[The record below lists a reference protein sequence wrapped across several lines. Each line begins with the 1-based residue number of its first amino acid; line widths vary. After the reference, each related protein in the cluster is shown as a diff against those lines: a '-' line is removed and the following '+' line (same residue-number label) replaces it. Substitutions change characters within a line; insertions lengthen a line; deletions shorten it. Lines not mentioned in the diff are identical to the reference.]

1 MNLKLYEL
9 PFPPSIG
16 SSRDGGG
23 VCKYQG
29 PYIGD
34 PMERGGVAHIRVH
47 LLRIIWRE
55 GRKVHTY
62 QGPSLEDLME
72 RGKGSSYKLRFIY
85 LGSLEKRRKGS
96 NILGSNY

>member
-1 MNLKLYEL
+1 MHILG
-9 PFPPSIG
+9 SIYCG
-16 SSRDGGG
+16 SYGEREGKFTDIRVHLLRILWREGGFT
-23 VCKYQG
+23 
-29 PYIGD
+29 
-34 PMERGGVAHIRVH
+34 HIRVH

-62 QGPSLEDLME
+62 QGPSLEDPME

-96 NILGSNY
+96 NILGSIY